1 MQLFPGLI
9 RMIGMGRRPRVH
21 FSGAVFHAIAHGVEG
36 QDIFLDDADRVNFLD
51 DLRRLVQESG
61 ASLLAYC
68 LMGNHFH
75 LAIQVGNI
83 TLSSIMHRL
92 LTRHAKAFNLR
103 HDRKGHLFWSR
114 HDEFLCS
121 DEKYLAGLIRYIHM
135 NPVKAG
141 LVKKPEDWPWSSL
154 EGNPM
159 PADAAG
165 GIDEFD
171 PWARV
176 ETTPP
181 DLVRPAQI
189 DMPSIDELGLGIAN
203 RMGIPVPE
211 LRSNTYCRPVVA
223 AKRLLTREAI
233 KSGHPLVAIGRW
245 LNSSPA
251 TISRY
256 ARSNSE
262 KVECQAP
269 IRSRR

>member
-1 MQLFPGLI
+1 
-9 RMIGMGRRPRVH
+9 V
-21 FSGAVFHAIAHGVEG
+21 AG
-36 QDIFLDDADRVNFLD
+36 QDIFLDDADRVRFLD
-51 DLRRLVQESG
+51 DLRSLVRQSG

-92 LTRHAKAFNLR
+92 MTRHAKAFNQR
-103 HDRKGHLFWSR
+103 HERKGHLFWSR

-141 LVKKPEDWPWSSL
+141 LVTKAEDWPWSSL
-154 EGNPM
+154 EGKPM
-159 PADAAG
+159 PEDASG
-165 GIDEFD
+165 EIDEYD

-176 ETTPP
+176 EET
-181 DLVRPAQI
+181 Q
-189 DMPSIDELGLGIAN
+189 PSLIRAAHNDKPTIDELGLDIAN

-211 LRSNTYCRPVVA
+211 LRSNTFCRPVVA

-233 KSGHPLVAIGRW
+233 KCGHPLISIGRW
-245 LNSSPA
+245 LNSSAA

-256 ARSNSE
+256 ARSKSE

-269 IRSRR
+269 IRSRW